1 MKIRGGGAGYPIQQT
16 QQTDKSSKSAKTK
29 KSSGVAQAEKTES
42 VSQVGPLGPVEAN
55 DPVFDAVSQ
64 ASKGLDFND
73 EASLEEA
80 TRAVVSAI
88 IREHFGK
95 KNLPEKE
102 LDKIA
107 QAVSTS
113 VHNDATM
120 RERLESVLKR
130 IAVSDRKR

>member
-1 MKIRGGGAGYPIQQT
+1 MKIRGGGAGYPVQQT
-16 QQTDKSSKSAKTK
+16 QQADKTSKSTKTK
-29 KSSGVAQAEKTES
+29 KRSGVEQTGKSES
-42 VSQVGPLGPVEAN
+42 VSQVGALAPVEAN
-55 DPVFDAVSQ
+55 DPVFDAVAQ

-130 IAVSDRKR
+130 IAISERKR